1 MSRSYSELRA
11 EQSNLSNNKNED
23 VKNGEIWDQNKT
35 RTSTK
40 DGWGIKNSRSLV

>member
-11 EQSNLSNNKNED
+11 EQSNLSNNKN
-23 VKNGEIWDQNKT
+23 GEIWDQNKM

-40 DGWGIKNSRSLV
+40 ERWGIKNSHSLL